1 MPVLRRTYGDVY
13 RDGKKRLRD
22 SSPLNNFNSQGITKA
37 YLDMMGIEMD
47 RVYDTI
53 DYVNRAGDPTRALGG
68 DLDRTGLTVGESRTE
83 AVVATDFTTT
93 NFHFKI
99 DPRLGWGVQKL
110 IEQNYTPDE
119 RQILEDNGYITRTG
133 STIDSLIIPQ
143 SVNVSNTGGT
153 IVYTTSAPAILTNRN
168 NGYAPLVA
176 NSLGADSNV
185 QSNVLISHALRNIP
199 ELRKI
204 AHFIQCTNTF
214 PIQNGSYALSDDEY
228 RYNIATSKAA
238 IPTNELAVRRAALS
252 VPGVR
257 DVLFQ
262 RHKYGNGTMHLI
274 LDGVSPIISVGLITA
289 VTERVMQ
296 AASYAD
302 TVYVSAPEYLGVE
315 LTVYIETDPG
325 ITSDGYLREA
335 AKNVII
341 QYINDLPLG
350 GEIVWN
356 QIVSDVVAI
365 EGIKDFVPNVF
376 KHGEYDPIT
385 KINSKQVILRFL
397 NQKAKYNQKWYCDSG
412 LCKVCS

>member
-22 SSPLNNFNSQGITKA
+22 NSPLNNFNSQGITKA

-47 RVYDTI
+47 RVYDTV
-53 DYVNRAGDPTRALGG
+53 DYVYRAGDPTRAIGV

-83 AVVATDFTTT
+83 AVVATDFTYT

-110 IEQNYTPDE
+110 IEQNYTPQE
-119 RQILEDNGYITRTG
+119 RKVLEDNGYITVNGT
-133 STIDSLIIPQ
+133 TIESLIIPQ
-143 SVNVSNTGGT
+143 SIRVSNTGGS
-153 IVYTTSAPAILTNRN
+153 IVYTTSSTATLTGRN
-168 NGYAPLVA
+168 NGYAPIVA

-185 QSNVLISHALRNIP
+185 QSNVLISHSLRNIP

-214 PIQNGSYALSDDEY
+214 PIQNGSYALGDDEY
-228 RYNIATSKAA
+228 RYNIATSKIA
-238 IPTNELAVRRAALS
+238 IPTNEVAIRRAALS

-262 RHKYGNGTMHLI
+262 RHKFGNGTMHLI
-274 LDGVSPIISVGLITA
+274 LDGVSPIISLGLITA
-289 VTERVMQ
+289 VTERVNQ
-296 AASYAD
+296 AASYGD
-302 TVYVSAPEYLGVE
+302 TVYVTAPEYLGVE
-315 LTVYIETDPG
+315 LTFYIETDPG
-325 ITSDGYLREA
+325 ITSDGYLRES

-356 QIVSDVVAI
+356 QIVSDIVAI
-365 EGIKDFVPNVF
+365 DGIKDFVPNIF
-376 KHGEYDPIT
+376 KHGEYNPIT
-385 KINSKQVILRFL
+385 KISSKQVILRFM
-397 NQKAKYNQKWYCDSG
+397 NQKAKYNQKWYTDTG
-412 LCKVCS
+412 LITCCS